1 MGKIRDAKTEQTMT
15 KIRDAK
21 TEQTMT
27 SQECLRMSAQKPV
40 KGGQPSPFLNLLI
53 YFPESVHNRGYCRT
67 TKRII

>member
-1 MGKIRDAKTEQTMT
+1 MT

-40 KGGQPSPFLNLLI
+40 KGGQPSPSNPKPFISQSQHTIGVIVQLQKNNIRNTFNLD
-53 YFPESVHNRGYCRT
+53 NR
-67 TKRII
+67 I